1 MTPMSRSCANRH
13 TLTSISHIYMQF
25 DDPSHRPSHGR
36 AIHLTRPVARIPVPI
51 VAEALEFVI
60 ALAALHHSSASSH
73 LLPLLLSPALHTSG
87 FLWHTCSRHVCSQPS
102 WPLVRPFC
110 GSVSVC
116 RRSEIERI
124 AHGSAELVVVFAR
137 LAVEGRGDAG
147 GGEVSGG
154 SENAGDE
161 DNDGELHGAVG
172 TWLLGASWYREC
184 PKRSR
189 WGCVSGGRDSQCLS
203 ECVS

>member
-1 MTPMSRSCANRH
+1 MSRSTTYCHGHTRISNTYSRIDYPSNRLPH
-13 TLTSISHIYMQF
+13 S
-25 DDPSHRPSHGR
+25 R
-36 AIHLTRPVARIPVPI
+36 APRLTRPIARIPIPV
-51 VAEALEFVI
+51 VAEPLELAI
-60 ALAALHHSSASSH
+60 ALAALHCLSASPH
-73 LLPLLLSPALHTSG
+73 LFIPAALHTSG

-147 GGEVSGG
+147 GGEVGGG

-172 TWLLGASWYREC
+172 TWLLGASCYREC